1 MQRIVSS
8 GLVDDDEPE
17 VSAEDTDD
25 ESSQISELVD
35 HFDLDDPR
43 R

>member
-1 MQRIVSS
+1 
-8 GLVDDDEPE
+8 LDDDEPE
-17 VSAEDTDD
+17 ASVDDTDGD